1 MAPMS
6 DGRDRPE
13 SGNDDFEGHDLLVGR
28 PVEAEDRPAAGAAQP
43 PPAAASPQPGAHD
56 DTIQEILET
65 VRATAARID
74 ALQESAGP
82 EHETAE
88 VLARGTAALTQAV
101 EDARGALARAE
112 ELAARRDGQASAGA
126 KALAE
131 AAAALKTQG
140 EALDK
145 RLRETD
151 READAAIRGMA
162 EMMRASK
169 LLEGSLRDHAENMA
183 GIARRLRWRPRL
195 AVLAIGAA
203 SFVLL
208 LLGAVLQR
216 ETGVVSLGD
225 PRQEWYDYVAE
236 HYAPTIAACTS
247 RARHH
252 DQIIT
257 CRLPVGPA
265 RGWTV
270 PLYPDVNLERV
281 PPDEIPDLEAER

>member
-1 MAPMS
+1 MAPE
-6 DGRDRPE
+6 GERDRPE
-13 SGNDDFEGHDLLVGR
+13 SGKDDFEGRDLLVGR
-28 PVEAEDRPAAGAAQP
+28 PEEAEGRPASGAAQP
-43 PPAAASPQPGAHD
+43 PPAGSPPPGAHD
-56 DTIQEILET
+56 DAIREILET

-74 ALQESAGP
+74 TLQESAGP

-88 VLARGTAALTQAV
+88 ALARGTAALTQAV
-101 EDARGALARAE
+101 EGARGELARAA
-112 ELAARRDGQASAGA
+112 ELAKRRDGQTSAGT

-140 EALDK
+140 EALDR

-151 READAAIRGMA
+151 RETDAAIQGMA
-162 EMMRASK
+162 EMMRAAK
-169 LLEGSLRDHAENMA
+169 LLEGSLRDHAENMS

-195 AVLAIGAA
+195 AALAIGAA

-208 LLGAVLQR
+208 MLGAVLQR

-225 PRQEWYDYVAE
+225 PRHEWNEYVAE

-252 DQIIT
+252 DQNIT
-257 CRLPVGPA
+257 CRLQVGPA

-281 PPDEIPDLEAER
+281 PPDEIPDLEAEQ